1 MLSVRDQRTCG
12 RTTAAQQWR
21 KGVPWTACWSSEDVP
36 RRVMVNLPNAC
47 HGGPGWRWTRRRL
60 GCCVGMGEEFS
71 SGYFSSPC
79 GRDGNLY
86 KKVPISGLE

>member
-1 MLSVRDQRTCG
+1 
-12 RTTAAQQWR
+12 
-21 KGVPWTACWSSEDVP
+21 
-36 RRVMVNLPNAC
+36 MVNLPNAC

-86 KKVPISGLE
+86 KKVPMSGLE